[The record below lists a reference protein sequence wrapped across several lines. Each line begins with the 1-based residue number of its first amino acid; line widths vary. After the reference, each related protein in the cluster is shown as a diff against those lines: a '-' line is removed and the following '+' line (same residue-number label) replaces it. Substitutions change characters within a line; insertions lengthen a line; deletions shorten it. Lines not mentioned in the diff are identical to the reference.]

1 MDNLEIARVLAEV
14 GDLLE
19 IQDANPFRV
28 RAYRNAVR
36 TIEAQTT
43 PLAEMLE
50 RGADLTELPG
60 IGKEMASHVAEL
72 VRTGRLAALAELEAQ
87 TPRSLVELM
96 RVPGLGPKK
105 AKRLWKELGI
115 ESIAD
120 LEKAA
125 RAGKIAALEGFGAK
139 SQEKILQGIG
149 TAQRLAQ
156 RMGIAEADL
165 VLEPLLTH
173 LRQAPGLER
182 LEAAGSWRRRK
193 ESVGDLDLLATA
205 RDPAAV
211 MDHFVRY
218 PGVARVDARG
228 ETKCTVVLRSGVQA
242 DLRIVPE
249 KSFGAALVYF
259 TGSKEHNIRLRAM
272 AVDRGLRIS
281 EYGVFQEPTRKRR
294 AEREEA
300 AAERDPWAGKW
311 LAGKREEDVYRTLRL
326 PWIPPELRED
336 RGEIE
341 AAAKGKLPKLLERGD
356 LRGDLQ
362 MHTTWSDGQETVA
375 AMLAACSERG
385 YEYCAITD
393 HSKALAMVRG
403 LDARRLKQQWREMDR
418 VAPKYPQIRLLRSME
433 VDILADGSLDL
444 EDELLEKLDLVLV
457 TVHSKFDLD
466 PGRQTKRILK
476 AIQHPAAQ
484 VLGHP
489 TGRRRGIRE
498 AMRFDVDEV
507 LQACAE
513 LGVAVELNANP
524 ERLDLKDTHLM
535 RAKELGCKIT
545 ISTDAHS
552 PRDLDLMRYGVEQA
566 RRARLTKADVLNA
579 QPLAKLL
586 AQLRPRAGA

>member
-1 MDNLEIARVLAEV
+1 MDNLEIARALAEV

-43 PLAEMLE
+43 PLAEMVE

-60 IGKEMASHVAEL
+60 IGKEMASHIHEM
-72 VRTGRLAALAELEAQ
+72 VRTGRLALLAELAAQ

-105 AKRLWKELGI
+105 AKRLWKELGV

-125 RAGKIAALEGFGAK
+125 RAGKVAELEGFGKK
-139 SQEKILQGIG
+139 SEEKILQGVG
-149 TAQRLAQ
+149 AAQRLSQ

-165 VLEPLLTH
+165 VLQPLLAH
-173 LRQAPGLER
+173 LQKAPGIER

-193 ESVGDLDLLATA
+193 ESVGDLDLLAVA
-205 RDPAAV
+205 RDPEAV

-218 PGVARVDARG
+218 SGVARVDARG

-242 DLRIVPE
+242 DLRLVPR
-249 KSFGAALVYF
+249 KSFGAALLYF

-281 EYGVFQEPTRKRR
+281 EYGVFQEPRRRRR
-294 AEREEA
+294 AERDAA

-311 LAGKREEDVYRTLRL
+311 LAGEEEKDVYRVLRL

-336 RGEIE
+336 RGEID
-341 AAAKGKLPKLLERGD
+341 AARHGKLPKLLELGD

-362 MHTTWSDGQETVA
+362 MHTTWSDGKESVA
-375 AMLAACSERG
+375 TMLQACAERG

-393 HSKALAMVRG
+393 HSTALAMVRG

-418 VAPKYPQIRLLRSME
+418 VVEKHPRIHLLRSME

-444 EDELLEKLDLVLV
+444 EDELLEELDLVLV
-457 TVHSKFDLD
+457 TVHSKFDLE
-466 PGRQTKRILK
+466 PARQTRRILK

-489 TGRRRGIRE
+489 TGSRRGLRE

-507 LQACAE
+507 LAACAE

-535 RAKELGCKIT
+535 RARELGCKIT
-545 ISTDAHS
+545 VSTDAHS
-552 PRDLDLMRYGVEQA
+552 IPDLDLMRYGVEQA
-566 RRARLTKADVLNA
+566 RRAWLTRADVLNA

-586 AQLRPRAGA
+586 AGLRRRR